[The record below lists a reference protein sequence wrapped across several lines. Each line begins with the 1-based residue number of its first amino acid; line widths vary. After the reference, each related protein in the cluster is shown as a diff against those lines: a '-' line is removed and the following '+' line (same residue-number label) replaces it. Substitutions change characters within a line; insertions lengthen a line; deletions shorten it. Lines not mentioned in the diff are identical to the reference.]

1 MIISI
6 VSGLKGT
13 RTLTPFR
20 AADFESTASTNS
32 AMRPNCWRYQTRT
45 DNLTSRVSR
54 VANYT
59 NPQNSWTIRIR
70 TQTDRTKI
78 CGATITPWSNTVT

>member
-59 NPQNSWTIRIR
+59 NPQNLFFSYKYIIILKKLRI
-70 TQTDRTKI
+70 I
-78 CGATITPWSNTVT
+78 F

>member
-45 DNLTSRVSR
+45 DNMGSKFLRVT
-54 VANYT
+54 NYT
-59 NPQNSWTIRIR
+59 NLQ
-70 TQTDRTKI
+70 DAKEL
-78 CGATITPWSNTVT
+78 